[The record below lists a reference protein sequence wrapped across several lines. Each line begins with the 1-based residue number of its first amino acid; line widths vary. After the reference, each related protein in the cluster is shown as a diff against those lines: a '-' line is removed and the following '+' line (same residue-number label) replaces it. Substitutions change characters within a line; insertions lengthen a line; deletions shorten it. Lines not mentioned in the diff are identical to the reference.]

1 MVSAVFSDVLNLSLV
16 LPLYKKYD
24 KFDPGN
30 YRPIVSLKTLKKNY
44 RKITVSY
51 FIIKTKFL

>member
-16 LPLYKKYD
+16 LPLYKKSD

-30 YRPIVSLKTLKKNY
+30 YRPIVSLETFL
-44 RKITVSY
+44 KITEK
-51 FIIKTKFL
+51 ITKLG